1 MNPQHIIRFLT
12 ELAAHNH
19 KTWFDANRGWYQ
31 EVKAEF
37 SEFTEQLIQRV
48 AAFDPRCQGLTVR
61 DCTYRINRDIRFST
75 DKSPYKTHMGAY
87 VCPQG
92 KKSGMAGYYFH
103 LQAPDVDYLNGN
115 LLAVGAYNPSKEE
128 LQSMREEIFEN
139 AEGFKADL
147 AQAAPFT
154 LEGGLND
161 KLKKNPQGFPAD
173 FADMELLKYKS
184 YCLAFELT
192 DRQLAQEPLDAWVAG
207 QFRRA
212 YAFNERLNRAI
223 QFAHEEML

>member
-115 LLAVGAYNPSKEE
+115 LLAVGAYNTSKEE
-128 LQSMREEIFEN
+128 
-139 AEGFKADL
+139 
-147 AQAAPFT
+147 
-154 LEGGLND
+154 
-161 KLKKNPQGFPAD
+161 
-173 FADMELLKYKS
+173 
-184 YCLAFELT
+184 
-192 DRQLAQEPLDAWVAG
+192 
-207 QFRRA
+207 RRA
-212 YAFNERLNRAI
+212 SMPMEASSRQNLSTSCA
-223 QFAHEEML
+223 MTG